1 MTSPIDSFY
10 PTPKNLIDKML
21 SGVALNTVKTVLEP
35 SAGKGDI
42 VDVVAKRMETANSR
56 GQWMNGKYIPDIDTI
71 EINPDL
77 RHVLTGKEKL
87 K

>member
-21 SGVALNTVKTVLEP
+21 SGVALNTVRTVLEP

-42 VDVVAKRMETANSR
+42 VDVVANRMKM
-56 GQWMNGKYIPDIDTI
+56 MNGHGRWENNKYIPDIDTI

-77 RHVLTGKEKL
+77 RMVQERF
-87 K
+87 